1 MAYRVAVDIGGTF
14 TDLVA
19 YDEAT
24 GSLQVEKSSSM
35 ADDPVAAVL
44 RVIDKAAVRPAEIG
58 LFIHGTTVTTNA
70 LIQRSGTR
78 VAFITNRGFRDVIFI
93 QNANRQDL
101 YSLTWKK
108 PRPLASRYDCL
119 EVGCRIGADGS
130 ELAPLDEDDVDA
142 AVEHL
147 RREEIDAV
155 AVSFLFSYVNPRHE
169 QQLAERL
176 RSELPD
182 VVISLSHEVYPRW
195 RENDRGH
202 TTIADAYLKPMFRR
216 YTENLGGG
224 LDRAGSGA
232 RMLVMKSNGGV
243 VDIDAAADQPTNYL
257 VSGPVGGVLGGAH
270 FARLAGFDHIM
281 TLDIG
286 GTSCDVSLIAGGEP
300 QRAARFELE
309 LGMPVC
315 APMIDIRTIGAGGG
329 SLAWIDAGGLLR
341 VGPQSAGSRP
351 GPACY
356 AQGGDRPA
364 LTDANLLLGRLNAE
378 TFAGGDIP
386 LDVDLARAAMTLVAE
401 PLGQS
406 VEQTADAA
414 IQLANHNMVDALNVI
429 SVEQGIDPRDFTL
442 VAFGGAGA
450 LHAAEIAAIAGI
462 RRVLVPPHPGNT
474 SAFGLLTAGLRAD
487 LSTTLLVRSDDPQA
501 LDAVNR
507 ALLPLRERTSAA
519 LRREG
524 FAGEPGIEQKLE
536 MRYFGQNYHRE
547 IALEDEAPLTAEA
560 WSRALEA
567 FHEDHRA
574 FYGYEQRADVVEI
587 VGVAVAAVGDRPAAM
602 NVRRR
607 PGGPAGE
614 ERVRPVYFSG
624 LGYTD
629 TAIVARDGLA
639 PGTVR
644 VGPLV
649 VEERLSTTLVPPG
662 TTLAV
667 HDSGSLIIDL

>member
-1 MAYRVAVDIGGTF
+1 MTQRVAVDIGGTF

-19 YDEAT
+19 YDDAT
-24 GSLQVEKSSSM
+24 GVLQVEKASSM
-35 ADDPVAAVL
+35 ADDPVSAVL
-44 RVIDKAAVRPAEIG
+44 RVIDKAAVAPADIG

-78 VAFITNRGFRDVIFI
+78 VAFVTNRGFRDVIFI

-108 PRPLASRYDCL
+108 PRPLAARYDCL
-119 EVGCRIGADGS
+119 EVDCRIGADGS
-130 ELAPLDEDDVDA
+130 EVEPLDEDDV
-142 AVEHL
+142 VSVIEHIAS
-147 RREEIDAV
+147 EGIGAV
-155 AVSFLFSYVNPRHE
+155 AVSFLFSYLNPVHE
-169 QQLAERL
+169 QQLGERL
-176 RSELPD
+176 RAALPD
-182 VVISLSHEVYPRW
+182 VAISLSHEVYPRW

-216 YTENLGGG
+216 YTENLGSG
-224 LDRAGSGA
+224 LERSGSGA

-270 FARLAGFDHIM
+270 FAHLAGIDQIM

-286 GTSCDVSLIAGGEP
+286 GTSCDVSLIAGEP
-300 QRAARFELE
+300 QRAASFELE
-309 LGMPVC
+309 LGIPIC

-329 SLAWIDAGGLLR
+329 SIAWIDAGGLLR

-356 AQGGDRPA
+356 AQGGERPA

-378 TFAGGDIP
+378 TFAGGDIR
-386 LDVDLARAAMTLVAE
+386 LDVELARTAMETVSE

-414 IQLANHNMVDALNVI
+414 IQLANHNMVDALKVI
-429 SVEQGIDPRDFTL
+429 SVERGIDPRDFTL

-450 LHAAEIAAIAGI
+450 LHAAEIALIAGI
-462 RRVLVPPHPGNT
+462 GRVLVPPYPGNT

-487 LSTTLLVRSDDPQA
+487 LSTTLLVRSDDPHG
-501 LDAVNR
+501 LDAVNS
-507 ALLPLRERTSAA
+507 ALQPLRERTTAA

-524 FAGEPGIEQKLE
+524 FEGEPAIEQKLE

-547 IALEDEAPLTAEA
+547 IALGADSQLTPDSWAD
-560 WSRALEA
+560 ALEA
-567 FHEDHRA
+567 FHRDHRD
-574 FYGYEQRADVVEI
+574 FYGYEQRADVIEV
-587 VGVAVAAVGDRPAAM
+587 VGVAVAAVGGKPASIRLSGA
-602 NVRRR
+602 N
-607 PGGPAGE
+607 GGAPAE
-614 ERVRPVYFSG
+614 ETSRQAYFTDG
-624 LGYTD
+624 GWTD
-629 TAIVARDGLA
+629 TAIVAREALA
-639 PGTVR
+639 AGTVR
-644 VGPLV
+644 SGPLV

-662 TTLAV
+662 ATLTV